1 MSFDFL
7 KSVPKSLVSAKR
19 GDAARS
25 YPGVKGPAVAHRL
38 SQGLVPTSPLQR
50 PAFLPMTV
58 TDQVR
63 IASPPLFAPR
73 FQITVSERTDCRLLV
88 PAKSE
93 LVGPALLPEALAT
106 SVLGYLISTLTFR
119 RGRQYRSA
127 GDVAASN
134 EFVS

>member
-1 MSFDFL
+1 M
-7 KSVPKSLVSAKR
+7 R
-19 GDAARS
+19 
-25 YPGVKGPAVAHRL
+25 GVKGPAVAHRL
-38 SQGLVPTSPLQR
+38 SQGLVPTLPLQR

-63 IASPPLFAPR
+63 IASPPLFAPC
-73 FQITVSERTDCRLLV
+73 FQITVSERTDCRRLV

-93 LVGPALLPEALAT
+93 LVGPALLRSVAT

-134 EFVS
+134 EFRFVGNPGIWRASTSGTRIDV